1 MALNNS
7 GTNLTYVNISNGS
20 LVIKNSNKE
29 AESYTDI
36 TGKIY
41 SVKFKMDRY
50 NEKDF
55 EVAQFYIIDGSQKYC
70 LQMRTDSGYFRTLC
84 NSIKSGITHEEL
96 NLKPFIDDK
105 EGKKKTVIF
114 VKQNDKTLKHYH
126 TQQNMGEL
134 PPIRKV
140 TFKGKEQ
147 WDGTDQIEYWKN
159 WLLAQRWHK
168 LKEEAA
174 ENIKSQNEKPDQDL
188 EIPDDLPF

>member
-29 AESYTDI
+29 AELYTDI

-50 NEKDF
+50 NDKDF
-55 EVAQFYIIDGSQKYC
+55 EVAQIYIIDGNQKYC

-84 NSIKSGITHEEL
+84 NSIKSGVTYEEL

-159 WLLAQRWHK
+159 WLLAQKWHK
-168 LKEEAA
+168 LKEEAT
-174 ENIKSQNEKPDQDL
+174 ENIKSQNEKPALDL